1 MSVWTRVQN
10 KALYEG
16 VDMNILEEALA
27 EMNITLNYNVKE
39 VENAYG
45 ASKVDAAL
53 VNKDNEVTSL
63 GIVRNEKGGISLV
76 GDTWQ
81 SGIIGDR
88 QANKLIDLISQLYQ
102 KIKIKKD
109 LELQGWMVNT
119 VKKED
124 KIVLECIQY

>member
-45 ASKVDAAL
+45 SSKVDAAL

-76 GDTWQ
+76 GDTWLY
-81 SGIIGDR
+81 GISGDR
-88 QANKLIDLISQLYQ
+88 QANKLIDLISQSYQ

>member
-45 ASKVDAAL
+45 SSKVDAAL

-76 GDTWQ
+76 GDTWL
-81 SGIIGDR
+81 SGIVGDR
-88 QANKLIDLISQLYQ
+88 QANKLIDLISQSYQ

>member
-88 QANKLIDLISQLYQ
+88 QANKLIDLISQSYQ

>member
-1 MSVWTRVQN
+1 MSVWTRAQT

-16 VDMNILEEALA
+16 VDMHILEEALA

-76 GDTWQ
+76 GDTWL

-88 QANKLIDLISQLYQ
+88 QANKLIDLISQSYQ

-119 VKKED
+119 IKKED

>member
-39 VENAYG
+39 IENAYG
-45 ASKVDAAL
+45 VSKVDAAL

-88 QANKLIDLISQLYQ
+88 QANKLIDLISQSYQ

>member
-53 VNKDNEVTSL
+53 VNKYNEVTSL

-88 QANKLIDLISQLYQ
+88 QANKLIDLTSQSYQ

>member
-27 EMNITLNYNVKE
+27 EMNIILNYNVKE

-45 ASKVDAAL
+45 SSKVDAAL

-88 QANKLIDLISQLYQ
+88 QANKLIDLISQSYQ

>member
-45 ASKVDAAL
+45 SSKVDAAL

-88 QANKLIDLISQLYQ
+88 QANKLIDLISQSYQ

>member
-53 VNKDNEVTSL
+53 VNKYNEVTSL

-88 QANKLIDLISQLYQ
+88 QANKLIDLISQSYQ

>member
-45 ASKVDAAL
+45 SSKVDAAL

-88 QANKLIDLISQLYQ
+88 QANKLIDLISQSYQ

-119 VKKED
+119 IKKED

>member
-45 ASKVDAAL
+45 SSKVDAAL

-76 GDTWQ
+76 GDTWL
-81 SGIIGDR
+81 SGIVGDR
-88 QANKLIDLISQLYQ
+88 QANKLIDLISQSYQ
-102 KIKIKKD
+102 KINIKKD

-124 KIVLECIQY
+124 KIVLECIRY